1 MIDITELFAL
11 YKDEVLIASLILNLV
26 MLIALVSTQSAK
38 TQAQKQ
44 QDKAKQAIYNPK
56 PFRKD

>member
-26 MLIALVSTQSAK
+26 MLIALVSTQSAR

-44 QDKAKQAIYNPK
+44 QDKVKAAIYNPK